1 MKYFIFAHLR
11 EVIWNARHSLRVF
24 ANLRSGL
31 NFIILILSRFIRF
44 MTLMNRAGVIRGEIA
59 RCPCAAAAAVRAGL
73 SRLLRRIGTVHRLST
88 NIVVPDSGRA
98 HAAGEPRRFFTFL
111 FPPRGKRGRRPVT
124 SESKHV
130 TLPKGIASTKKHDLT
145 GARKDGEGYRDR
157 L

>member
-1 MKYFIFAHLR
+1 MRHNTSRNRDARALRLQFAD
-11 EVIWNARHSLRVF
+11 
-24 ANLRSGL
+24 
-31 NFIILILSRFIRF
+31 
-44 MTLMNRAGVIRGEIA
+44 
-59 RCPCAAAAAVRAGL
+59 L
-73 SRLLRRIGTVHRLST
+73 SRLLRCIGTVHRLST

-130 TLPKGIASTKKHDLT
+130 TLPKGIAPTKKHDLA
-145 GARKDGEGYRDR
+145 GGEYWDR